1 MAVSMREDIHKKFKT
16 GLGNTMTG
24 NKNKLYE
31 TLKRLDK
38 KLIMNI
44 QNKGEKFK
52 NMLQEIKIRYPEIV
66 THVTGSGLLLALHI
80 NNKYKVDEEK
90 GLEYICRYNGLN
102 VIHGGE
108 NALRFTPY
116 FLINDKEIELIKKL
130 LEISLN
136 DLYNQRI

>member
-1 MAVSMREDIHKKFKT
+1 MLNEISVNFPDIVS
-16 GLGNTMTG
+16 
-24 NKNKLYE
+24 
-31 TLKRLDK
+31 
-38 KLIMNI
+38 
-44 QNKGEKFK
+44 
-52 NMLQEIKIRYPEIV
+52 
-66 THVTGSGLLLALHI
+66 HVTGSGLLLALHI
-80 NNKYKVDEEK
+80 KPEYIVDKNK

-116 FLINDKEIELIKKL
+116 FLINDKEIELIQKL